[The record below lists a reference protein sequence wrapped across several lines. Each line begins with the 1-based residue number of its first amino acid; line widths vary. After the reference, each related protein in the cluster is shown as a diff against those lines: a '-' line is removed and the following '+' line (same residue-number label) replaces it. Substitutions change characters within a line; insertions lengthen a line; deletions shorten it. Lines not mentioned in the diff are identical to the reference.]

1 MKSLVIVESP
11 AKKEKIEKFL
21 NTIPGC
27 SFTVEASFGHICYF
41 SDGLKSID
49 IENNFKAKYGIIN
62 DKKKVVKRLKEVQK
76 KVDNV
81 IIATDLDREGEAIGY
96 HIAREL
102 KLDINKTKRICF
114 NEITEKAVL
123 YAYTNSR
130 KLDENLFN
138 AQQARSI
145 LDILI
150 GFELSPLLMQ
160 YIQPKLS
167 GGRCQSPALRLIKD
181 REDKIESFISEK
193 IYIINGEFTING
205 KSIDTTYY
213 EEIKN
218 SNKIREL
225 LPKLISYKYKIS
237 KIIEKKLS
245 QSAPAPYIT
254 SSIQQ
259 DCNSRFGLSP
269 KITMQILQ
277 KLYEKG
283 LITYMRTDSNKIS
296 EDFMKQIKNYTDNE
310 NPGFFKENIHKSK
323 TSNAQEAHECIRPVK
338 LINQNE
344 LDNFNLDDNELK
356 LYNMIGDRTLMS
368 QMKKYKE
375 NSFEYT
381 LTSIEDTN
389 CNFYFT
395 LKKTTDIGFKLLSTF
410 SEHNQKDLIDHIKE
424 NDIYK
429 PNFISGIE
437 KNTKAIGRF
446 TEASLIKELEN
457 KGIGR
462 PSTFAS
468 IISKLFDRKY
478 ALKEKNHNYKEND
491 IEKYTIIRNEDLKEE
506 LIKKKSDSQKG
517 KIFITETGKLVTD
530 FINTEFREINS
541 YNLTSIIENELDK
554 ICNGEIVWYEVIKK
568 LYEPFHRKILA
579 LRKNCKTKQTYKN
592 KKLNLLGNHDN
603 INIYTYIGKYGPCIQ
618 YGEQSEQ
625 PRYVG
630 INKDEYPD
638 IKKMTLEN
646 AITLLKYPL
655 KLGLY
660 NDIEI
665 FVKKSSIGLYIQY
678 GDKTISVENDNIDLD
693 NVINLIE
700 EKEKNNRLIEIGKY
714 KILTG
719 KFGPYI
725 KNGNK
730 NISIPKNIDL
740 DELTEEKCEE
750 LIKKKTNSRYQH
762 KKFTKSLDKH
772 IEK

>member
-49 IENNFKAKYGIIN
+49 IENNFKANYGVIS

-96 HIAREL
+96 HVAREL
-102 KLDINKTKRICF
+102 KLDIKKTKRICF

-123 YAYTNSR
+123 DAYNNSR

-181 REDKIESFISEK
+181 REDKIENFISEK
-193 IYIINGEFTING
+193 IYIINGDFTIND
-205 KSIDTTYY
+205 KLINTNYC
-213 EEIKN
+213 EEIEN
-218 SNKIREL
+218 SNTIKEL

-237 KIIEKKLS
+237 NINEKKLS

-259 DCNSRFGLSP
+259 DCNSRYGLSP
-269 KITMQILQ
+269 KVTMQILQ

-283 LITYMRTDSNKIS
+283 LITYMRTDCNKIS
-296 EDFMKQIKNYTDNE
+296 EDFMKQIKKHTDKE

-338 LINQNE
+338 LINQNDLE
-344 LDNFNLDDNELK
+344 NNNLDDNELK
-356 LYNMIGDRTLMS
+356 LYNMINDRTVMS

-381 LTSIEDTN
+381 LTAIQHED
-389 CNFYFT
+389 CKFYFT
-395 LKKTTDIGFKLLSTF
+395 LKETTDIGFKILLNT
-410 SEHNQKDLIDHIKE
+410 SENNQKDLIEFIKE
-424 NDIYK
+424 DDIYE
-429 PNFISGIE
+429 PSIISGIE
-437 KNTKAIGRF
+437 KNTKAVGRF

-468 IISKLFDRKY
+468 IISKLFERKY
-478 ALKEKNHNYKEND
+478 AIKEKNHNYNEIN
-491 IEKYTIIRNEDLKEE
+491 IEKYTITKNDNLKEE
-506 LIKKKSDSQKG
+506 MIKKKSDSQKG
-517 KIFITETGKLVTD
+517 KIFITETGKLVTE

-554 ICNGEIVWYEVIKK
+554 ICNGEILWYDVIKK

-579 LRKNCKTKQTYKN
+579 LRKNCTTKTTYKN
-592 KKLNLLGNHDN
+592 KKLNLLGSHDN
-603 INIYTYIGKYGPCIQ
+603 INVYTYIGKYGPCIQ
-618 YGEQSEQ
+618 YGEQSEN
-625 PRYVG
+625 PRYVA
-630 INKDEYPD
+630 ISKNEYPD
-638 IKKMTLEN
+638 IKTIKAKSIKVKYLM
-646 AITLLKYPL
+646 LKSP
-655 KLGLY
+655 
-660 NDIEI
+660 E
-665 FVKKSSIGLYIQY
+665 
-678 GDKTISVENDNIDLD
+678 
-693 NVINLIE
+693 
-700 EKEKNNRLIEIGKY
+700 
-714 KILTG
+714 
-719 KFGPYI
+719 
-725 KNGNK
+725 
-730 NISIPKNIDL
+730 
-740 DELTEEKCEE
+740 
-750 LIKKKTNSRYQH
+750 
-762 KKFTKSLDKH
+762 
-772 IEK
+772 

>member
-27 SFTVEASFGHICYF
+27 SFTVEASYGHICYF

-49 IENNFKAKYGIIN
+49 IENNFKAKYGVIT

-96 HIAREL
+96 HVAREL

-123 YAYTNSR
+123 NAYNNSR

-181 REDKIESFISEK
+181 REDKIENFISEK
-193 IYIINGEFTING
+193 IYIINGEFTIND
-205 KSIDTTYY
+205 KSINTNYF
-213 EEIKN
+213 EEIEN

-225 LPKLISYKYKIS
+225 LPKLISYKYRIS
-237 KIIEKKLS
+237 DINEKKLS

-259 DCNSRFGLSP
+259 DCNSRFGLPP
-269 KITMQILQ
+269 KVTMQILQ

-283 LITYMRTDSNKIS
+283 FITYMRTDCNKIS
-296 EDFMKQIKNYTDNE
+296 EDFLKHIRKYTDNE

-338 LINQNE
+338 LINKSDLEN
-344 LDNFNLDDNELK
+344 NKLDDNELK
-356 LYNMIGDRTLMS
+356 LYNMISDRTVMS

-381 LTSIEDTN
+381 LTAIEDDN
-389 CNFYFT
+389 SKFHFI
-395 LKKTTDIGFKLLSTF
+395 LKETTDIGYKILLNSP
-410 SEHNQKDLIDHIKE
+410 ENNQKDLIEYIKKE
-424 NDIYK
+424 DIYE
-429 PNFISGIE
+429 PNLILGIE

-468 IISKLFDRKY
+468 IISKLFERKY
-478 ALKEKNHNYKEND
+478 AIKEKHHNYNEID
-491 IEKYTIIRNEDLKEE
+491 IEKYTVTKNTDLKEE
-506 LIKKKSDSQKG
+506 VIKKKSDSHKG
-517 KIFITETGKLVTD
+517 KIFITETGKLVTE

-541 YNLTSIIENELDK
+541 YNLTSIIEDELDK
-554 ICNGEIVWYEVIKK
+554 ICNGEVLWYDVIKK
-568 LYEPFHRKILA
+568 LYEPFHRKIIE
-579 LRKNCKTKQTYKN
+579 LRKNSTTKTTYKN
-592 KKLNLLGNHDN
+592 KKLNLLGSHNN

-618 YGEQSEQ
+618 YGEQSEN
-625 PRYVG
+625 PKYVG
-630 INKDEYPD
+630 ISKNEYPD
-638 IKKMTLEN
+638 IKKITLEN
-646 AITLLKYPL
+646 AINLLKYPL
-655 KLGLY
+655 NLGLY
-660 NDIEI
+660 ENIEVI
-665 FVKKSSIGLYIQY
+665 IKRSSIGLYIKY
-678 GDKTISVENDNIDLD
+678 GEN
-693 NVINLIE
+693 
-700 EKEKNNRLIEIGKY
+700 
-714 KILTG
+714 
-719 KFGPYI
+719 
-725 KNGNK
+725 
-730 NISIPKNIDL
+730 NISIDDNINL
-740 DELTEEKCEE
+740 DNAIK
-750 LIKKKTNSRYQH
+750 LIEDKKKIIALQKSES
-762 KKFTKSLDKH
+762 TKY
-772 IEK
+772 